1 MSGKYMRTRK
11 IVMSTMTLL
20 IIASQLMG
28 CGVANSTDAANKY
41 LQNVGTEIEIEVS
54 EPDMDIVETN
64 VTQEWTELASLTTAP
79 DLRNGWDDTLLI
91 TGTTGNKNGMLYVN
105 ADGEQDNNNTLR
117 TALHNR
123 AFTNQLDDKAC
134 SVSLAQSVLSQYTD
148 TDDMDI
154 NDEADVEK
162 LISIGIN
169 AYFNLLPDASDS
181 EADADNTLSRL
192 EFMSMVYRAETPVT
206 DGIAPT
212 EEFTVQIGATN
223 TDTDPNT
230 NTALNLSAYVEQI
243 QSDAYLNT
251 SDKSL
256 NNSTSTGK
264 ITRGEVIYLLMN
276 HYFKEEMQS
285 VDLSD
290 KELPEFSDA
299 KLETK
304 ALKNAISSISSND
317 DYYNSSKLGLSISE
331 PDTYGVPEE
340 IYKAMVL
347 ANQKGFITEDTEYDN
362 AITKEDAISLIVEVL
377 RAERGIGTFNYTNG
391 ITTTAT
397 ADTDYDSQIQAEL
410 DRMNEDLENLD
421 WDSLP
426 ETVLD
431 KGLQVPDEYMTDEE
445 EGTEDYTVE
454 DLNTTMTATQNA
466 RVRKGPSSSFEVI
479 GTISQGD
486 EIKVTGKVKEVNWY
500 KVEVNG
506 EEGYVSGNSLKEKEV
521 TTTKKDTTPAKK
533 DTTPSTETPSTDTP
547 TPDTTPST
555 ETPSTSPD
563 GSNDGYQP
571 DGTYIDPVDGS
582 VVHPGDTGVSSDGSD
597 WYFGT
602 DADDANFH

>member
-1 MSGKYMRTRK
+1 
-11 IVMSTMTLL
+11 
-20 IIASQLMG
+20 
-28 CGVANSTDAANKY
+28 
-41 LQNVGTEIEIEVS
+41 
-54 EPDMDIVETN
+54 
-64 VTQEWTELASLTTAP
+64 
-79 DLRNGWDDTLLI
+79 
-91 TGTTGNKNGMLYVN
+91 
-105 ADGEQDNNNTLR
+105 
-117 TALHNR
+117 
-123 AFTNQLDDKAC
+123 
-134 SVSLAQSVLSQYTD
+134 
-148 TDDMDI
+148 
-154 NDEADVEK
+154 
-162 LISIGIN
+162 
-169 AYFNLLPDASDS
+169 
-181 EADADNTLSRL
+181 
-192 EFMSMVYRAETPVT
+192 
-206 DGIAPT
+206 
-212 EEFTVQIGATN
+212 
-223 TDTDPNT
+223 
-230 NTALNLSAYVEQI
+230 
-243 QSDAYLNT
+243 
-251 SDKSL
+251 
-256 NNSTSTGK
+256 
-264 ITRGEVIYLLMN
+264 MN

-582 VVHPGDTGVSSDGSD
+582 VVHPGDSGIASDGSY
-597 WYFGT
+597 WYYGPLEGF
-602 DADDANFH
+602 